1 MAERLADAETADR
14 GKRKRERLSRVGGV
28 SLWRQIA
35 ETLEQ
40 EIRSGVWPGGERLPT
55 ESALAGRFTVNRH
68 TVRRALGVLQQ
79 RGLVDTEQGR
89 GSFVRHPLL
98 DYPISRYTRFHDI
111 IRRQHA
117 QPAGED
123 LCSRSITADAELARL
138 LGLPHGGPVILL
150 ERRGLADRHPIT
162 LATHYFNGERL
173 PDLLDHYVSGGSIS
187 AALAACG
194 VGDYERRW
202 TRVRARPA
210 EPREAQLLALNRPW
224 PVLVTEALNV
234 DRHGNPLEYGVTRF
248 AADRI
253 QIVFDATG

>member
-1 MAERLADAETADR
+1 MPAHGSRRRA
-14 GKRKRERLSRVGGV
+14 RLSRTGGV
-28 SLWRQIA
+28 ALWRQIA

-40 EIRSGVWPGGERLPT
+40 EIRSGVWHGGERLPT
-55 ESALAGRFTVNRH
+55 ESALAGRFSVNRH
-68 TVRRALGVLQQ
+68 TVRRALGALQQ

-89 GSFVRHPLL
+89 GSFVRQPLL
-98 DYPISRYTRFHDI
+98 DYPITRFTRFHDI

-123 LCSRSITADAELARL
+123 LCHRHISADPELARL
-138 LGLPHGGPVILL
+138 LGLPNGGPVILL

-162 LATHYFNGERL
+162 LATHYFNAERL
-173 PDLLDHYVSGGSIS
+173 PDLLDHYVSGGTIS
-187 AALAACG
+187 AALAGCG

-210 EPREAQLLALNRPW
+210 EAREAQLLELSRPW

-234 DRHGNPLEYGVTRF
+234 DRDGSPLEYGVTRF

-253 QIVFDATG
+253 QIVFEGTG